1 MCQYVCVCACVRI
14 YVLCRGSN
22 CFFVCLFVCLFVF
35 PLNYYY
41 MVVEARDL
49 QRSEKRQKAKIIVL
63 LK

>member
-1 MCQYVCVCACVRI
+1 MYRAAGLI
-14 YVLCRGSN
+14 A
-22 CFFVCLFVCLFVF
+22 FLFVCLFVF

-41 MVVEARDL
+41 MVVEARDI